1 MIETEQTEE
10 EKQRIIAREEKEF
23 LTGSIRKTVW
33 KYGIPCALI
42 TIINT
47 LYNIIDQIFIGNK
60 IGSLGNA
67 ATNVIF
73 PLTTIGLA
81 LGLLV
86 GSGCASNFSI
96 FLGSKNRERA
106 AKCVGNSILLLLAE
120 GIVYAALC
128 LALLKYIV
136 VWFGSTENVYDYALE
151 YGYIICAGLPFYMI
165 SIGLSNMLRA
175 DGRPKIATISTV
187 IGCILNCVLD
197 PLFLFV
203 FEWGM
208 KGAAYATIIGQ
219 GVSFLFSLVMIFRLK
234 SVKLSKKDFRPE
246 ARLCLRIA
254 SYGVAEFALNICISI
269 LFIVNNNLL
278 VTYGAQ
284 SVYGSDIP
292 LATYGIMMKLS
303 HVVSAL
309 ATGMGQGSQPI
320 IGYCYGRGDYKR
332 IKKIIRFAVI
342 QGLVIGIVV
351 WAVCM
356 IFAKQILQWFGS
368 GDDLYVEFGVM
379 LIRTY
384 LSLVFLNALQLTV
397 SNILMALGKSYKG
410 ALLTGTRNLLL
421 CTLSGIILCPLI
433 GIYGVLAE
441 GPIAD
446 AGSAILAVILLAQ
459 EIRGLNRHIREDG
472 EKTAVQEEAA
482 QSDAQTSTEQPEQKS
497 IQ

>member
-1 MIETEQTEE
+1 MNETELTEE
-10 EKQRIIAREEKEF
+10 EKKKVIEQEEKEF

-42 TIINT
+42 TILNT
-47 LYNIIDQIFIGNK
+47 LYNIVDQIFIGNK

-81 LGLLV
+81 FGLLV

-106 AKCVGNSILLLLAE
+106 AKCMGNAVVLLVAE
-120 GIVYAALC
+120 SIVYAALC

-136 VWFGSTENVYDYALE
+136 VWFGSTESVYDYALE

-175 DGRPKIATISTV
+175 DGRPKIATCSTV
-187 IGCILNCVLD
+187 IGCVINCVLD
-197 PLFLFV
+197 PVFLFGL
-203 FEWGM
+203 EWGM

-219 GVSFLFSLVMIFRLK
+219 AASFLFSLVMILRLR
-234 SVKLSKKDFRPE
+234 SVKFTRKDFLPE
-246 ARLCLRIA
+246 ARMMLRIA
-254 SYGVAEFALNICISI
+254 SYGVAEFALNLCISI

-320 IGYCYGRGDYKR
+320 IGYCYGRGNYRR

-351 WAVCM
+351 WAICM
-356 IFAKQILQWFGS
+356 IFAKQILLWFGS
-368 GDDLYVEFGVM
+368 GDDLYIEFGVM

-384 LSLVFLNALQLTV
+384 LGLVFLNALQLTV
-397 SNILMALGKSYKG
+397 SNIMMALGKSYKG
-410 ALLTGTRNLLL
+410 ALLTGTRNLIL
-421 CTLSGIILCPLI
+421 CTLSGIILCPFI
-433 GIYGVLAE
+433 GIYGVLVE
-441 GPIAD
+441 GLIAD
-446 AGSAILAVILLAQ
+446 AGSAILSVILLAT
-459 EIRGLNRHIREDG
+459 EIRRLNRHIRESDG
-472 EKTAVQEEAA
+472 GTSVPKVSVQ
-482 QSDAQTSTEQPEQKS
+482 
-497 IQ
+497 